1 VIHPDMCRGL
11 VPRIRTDYTSTFV
24 IRVTDMSCVTVRAG
38 YSYANSPAPNQ
49 SAKLIRLR
57 RSYSASRMTQ

>member
-1 VIHPDMCRGL
+1 MIHPDMCRGL

-38 YSYANSPAPNQ
+38 YSFADSAAPK
-49 SAKLIRLR
+49 SVR
-57 RSYSASRMTQ
+57 